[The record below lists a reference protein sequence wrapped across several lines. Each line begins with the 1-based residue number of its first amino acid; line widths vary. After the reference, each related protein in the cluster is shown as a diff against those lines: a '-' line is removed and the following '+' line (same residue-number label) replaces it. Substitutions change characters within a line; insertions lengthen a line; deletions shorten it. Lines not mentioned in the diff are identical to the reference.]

1 MPQAHKAKQHESVLV
16 VHCDSVEKVN
26 AALQAGAERILF
38 GGDCFNHQLPSGG
51 GLCQGCQ
58 AGAQGRPSAGL
69 CYTAYRQGS
78 VTGIFHKL
86 FTLWEEMQPDFVY
99 INNNGLWPLA
109 KKHAALNLV
118 ADMSLN
124 IFNSQTLQF
133 WQEQGVLQVQCSA
146 PS

>member
-1 MPQAHKAKQHESVLV
+1 MPS
-16 VHCDSVEKVN
+16 
-26 AALQAGAERILF
+26 
-38 GGDCFNHQLPSGG
+38 
-51 GLCQGCQ
+51 CQ
-58 AGAQGRPSAGL
+58 AGAQGRPSAGFATPRIIKEAQL
-69 CYTAYRQGS
+69 AY
-78 VTGIFHKL
+78 FDKL
-86 FTLWEEMQPDFVY
+86 FTLWEEIQPDFVY

-133 WQEQGVLQVQCSA
+133 WQEQGAAGAVLS